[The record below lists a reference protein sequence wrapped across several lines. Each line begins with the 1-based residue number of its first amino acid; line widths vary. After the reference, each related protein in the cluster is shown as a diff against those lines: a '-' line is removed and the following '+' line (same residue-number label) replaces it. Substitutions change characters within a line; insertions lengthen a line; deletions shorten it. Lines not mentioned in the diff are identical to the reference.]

1 MLIYFS
7 MAKDLEFLKE
17 VADNNNLKYEINEK
31 GDLNIIGKNI
41 CFHLA
46 DIINGD
52 LDSPER
58 WDYYHNIGIRCV
70 FVYPPYLTNPYKV
83 EVYKNILLYHCG
95 VYKRIYARNTV
106 CKKYPAIQMKGF
118 FLLNN
123 IEGYRVAKT
132 AYVLEDKKTHE
143 PLMSYTVGHSYFGKG
158 NYDAEIARGACKLGV
173 QVIGGASK
181 LWKHILDDNPDI
193 KSIVYYTDRREYDS
207 RSIDHL
213 MDGCM
218 ASLGKVY
225 KLKGGYSFMN
235 YWTRDV
241 ANKDGTLWHSKG
253 DYTNREASRNSDVVA
268 AYKSGAAVVVKNPG
282 SFVNIFIRNGFTL
295 NNGKVIED

>member
-1 MLIYFS
+1 MKDCLEFLIKT
-7 MAKDLEFLKE
+7 ADENGLQHIINDKKDLEI
-17 VADNNNLKYEINEK
+17 V
-31 GDLNIIGKNI
+31 GKNI
-41 CFHLA
+41 CFHAA
-46 DIINGD
+46 DVEHGD
-52 LDSPER
+52 KDAVKR
-58 WDYYHNIGIRCV
+58 WEDYHNNGIRCV

-83 EVYKNILLYHCG
+83 AVYKNILLYHCG
-95 VYKRIYARNTV
+95 IFKRIYARNTV
-106 CKKYPAIQMKGF
+106 CKKYPAIQMKNF

-143 PLMSYTVGHSYFGKG
+143 PLMSYSLGHSYFGKG

-213 MDGCM
+213 MDGSM
-218 ASLGKVY
+218 SSLGKVY
-225 KLKGGYSFMN
+225 KLKGGASFMN
-235 YWTRDV
+235 YWTQNV
-241 ANKDGTLWHSKG
+241 MNKDGTVWHWKG
-253 DYTNREASRNSDVVA
+253 DYANREASRNSDVVA
-268 AYKSGAAVVVKNPG
+268 AYHSGAAIQVTNPG
-282 SFVNIFIRNGFTL
+282 SFVNVFIRNGYTL
-295 NNGKVIED
+295 NNGKVISDEVQ